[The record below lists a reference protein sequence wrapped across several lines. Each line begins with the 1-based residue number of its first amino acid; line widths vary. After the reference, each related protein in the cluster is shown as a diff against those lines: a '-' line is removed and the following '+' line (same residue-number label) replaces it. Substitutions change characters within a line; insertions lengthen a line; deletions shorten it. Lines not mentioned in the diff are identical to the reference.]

1 MIKIPDNIDLKTFPD
16 KPGVYIMRNA
26 KKKII
31 YIGKAKNLK
40 KRVHSYFQKNQK
52 DPKTI
57 SLVSNILTIDYIVTD
72 NEMEALILESNL
84 IKKHKPKYNI
94 MLKYGSG
101 YPWIKV
107 TLNEYFPR
115 VFKSRYRY
123 KDGAKYFGPY
133 VSGRTLYEH
142 LNVIHTL
149 FPLKKCNRKLPLDLT
164 KHKPCFNYHIK
175 RCSGACLGKIDSETY
190 KREYIDKVLLFLSGK
205 YRELIHTL
213 EDMMAEASTNL
224 QFEKAAKL
232 RDSVNVVKEVQQ
244 KQKVYIDESSDLDI
258 LGFFK
263 FEDLIAV
270 TILHIIEGKLIGK
283 ESFHFEL
290 KQNADELLEDFIA
303 RYYQDAETIPSEVL
317 IGKRL
322 DSEAL
327 LNDFLTKRRG
337 KKATLT
343 VPKIGQKRD
352 LVIMAN
358 KNAKFSYK
366 AEKKMTDKEITL
378 VKLKNIL
385 GMEKEPRR
393 IEGFDI
399 GNLLGKTSYASCV
412 SFFNGYPDKKNYRIF
427 GIKSVDKPNDYESM
441 REAVARRYQRLKNEQ
456 KQMPDLILID
466 GGKGQL
472 NAAKSMLDALELDVP
487 ICSLAKK
494 EEEIYLPGQSK
505 PIHLEKN
512 NDALRLLQSVRD
524 EAHRFCNT
532 FHKKQRDKKS
542 LSSILNKING
552 VGERRRKALY
562 KAFKSLD
569 KIKNASVEEL
579 EKVGCIPKNIAEN
592 IYSFFH
598 DE

>member
-1 MIKIPDNIDLKTFPD
+1 MIKTPDNIDLKTFPD
-16 KPGVYIMRNA
+16 KPGVYIMKNA
-26 KKKII
+26 NKKII

-40 KRVHSYFQKNQK
+40 KRVHSYFQNKQK

-57 SLVSNILTIDYIVTD
+57 SLVSNINTIDYIVTD

-107 TLNEYFPR
+107 TVNENFPR
-115 VFKSRYRY
+115 VFKTRYRY
-123 KDGAKYFGPY
+123 NDGAKYFGPY
-133 VSGRTLYEH
+133 VSGRILYEH
-142 LNVIHTL
+142 VNVIHTL
-149 FPLKKCNRKLPLDLT
+149 FPLKKCNRKLPLDLS

-175 RCSGACLGKIDSETY
+175 RCSGACVGKIDEETY
-190 KREYIDKVLLFLSGK
+190 KKDYIDKVLLFLSGK
-205 YRELIHTL
+205 YRELIRVL
-213 EDMMAEASTNL
+213 EEKMGEASSNL

-232 RDSVNVVKEVQQ
+232 RDSVDVVKEVQQ

-263 FEDLIAV
+263 FEDLIA
-270 TILHIIEGKLIGK
+270 ISLLHIRQGKLIGK
-283 ESFHFEL
+283 ETFQFDYN
-290 KQNADELLEDFIA
+290 QNTDELLEDFVV
-303 RYYQDAETIPSEVL
+303 RYYQDADFVPPEVL
-317 IGKRL
+317 IGKTL
-322 DSEAL
+322 ESSEL
-327 LNDFLTKRRG
+327 LNQFLTKSRG
-337 KKATLT
+337 KKSCLT

-385 GMEKEPRR
+385 GLDKEPRR

-412 SFFNGYPDKKNYRIF
+412 SFFNGKPDKKNYRIF

-441 REAVARRYQRLKNEQ
+441 REAVARRYQRLKNEE
-456 KQMPDLILID
+456 KEMPDLILID

-472 NAAKSMLDALELDVP
+472 NAAKSMLDALELDIP

-494 EEEIYLPGQSK
+494 EEEIFQPNKSK
-505 PIHLEKN
+505 SIKLEKN

-542 LSSILNKING
+542 LASILDKIDG
-552 VGERRRKALY
+552 VGEKRRKTLY
-562 KAFKSLD
+562 KNFKTLD
-569 KIKNASVEEL
+569 KIKTASIDEL
-579 EKVGCIPKNIAEN
+579 EKVGNIPRNIARN
-592 IYSFFH
+592 IYEFFH
-598 DE
+598 IS